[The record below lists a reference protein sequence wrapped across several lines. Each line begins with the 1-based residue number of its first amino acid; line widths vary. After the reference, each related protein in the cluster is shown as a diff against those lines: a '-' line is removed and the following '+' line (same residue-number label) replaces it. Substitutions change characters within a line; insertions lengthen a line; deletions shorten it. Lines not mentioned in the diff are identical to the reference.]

1 MKKIIP
7 AGILTCLL
15 CFISLMPHICAA
27 AGTDRP
33 DLPEIPAQAVE
44 NKKEEA
50 DPEDG
55 IPEEEFSKWI
65 SSVSDGKLSGEQL
78 EMLQKAVLEALTKTE
93 QDNKETNTL
102 SGTQEEPADTV
113 GPPAESAVEMP
124 KEETKKDPGE
134 LSQYAGMT
142 FDEFLALMPDA
153 VSHDTV
159 VGVKGFSLGGEQQE
173 AGLSGKESDRIIT
186 KVNLYGGSG
195 LHLFGITSGMDL
207 SLAAAAA
214 ESAGFVNKSGEGS
227 LLVFE
232 AGGTGPAKENSQLT
246 IYSSDGETVNTV
258 TYDLVPGQYF

>member
-78 EMLQKAVLEALTKTE
+78 EMLQKAVEEALNKTE
-93 QDNKETNTL
+93 Q
-102 SGTQEEPADTV
+102 
-113 GPPAESAVEMP
+113 AESAAESAAEMP
-124 KEETKKDPGE
+124 KEEPKEEPKKDPGE

-227 LLVFE
+227 LMVFE

>member
-93 QDNKETNTL
+93 QDNKETNT
-102 SGTQEEPADTV
+102 
-113 GPPAESAVEMP
+113 
-124 KEETKKDPGE
+124 
-134 LSQYAGMT
+134 
-142 FDEFLALMPDA
+142 
-153 VSHDTV
+153 
-159 VGVKGFSLGGEQQE
+159 
-173 AGLSGKESDRIIT
+173 
-186 KVNLYGGSG
+186 
-195 LHLFGITSGMDL
+195 
-207 SLAAAAA
+207 
-214 ESAGFVNKSGEGS
+214 
-227 LLVFE
+227 
-232 AGGTGPAKENSQLT
+232 
-246 IYSSDGETVNTV
+246 
-258 TYDLVPGQYF
+258 

>member
-78 EMLQKAVLEALTKTE
+78 EMLQKAVEEALNKTE
-93 QDNKETNTL
+93 QVE
-102 SGTQEEPADTV
+102 SA
-113 GPPAESAVEMP
+113 AESAAEMP
-124 KEETKKDPGE
+124 KEEPKDKPKKDPGE

-195 LHLFGITSGMDL
+195 RHLFGITSGMDL

-227 LLVFE
+227 LMVFE